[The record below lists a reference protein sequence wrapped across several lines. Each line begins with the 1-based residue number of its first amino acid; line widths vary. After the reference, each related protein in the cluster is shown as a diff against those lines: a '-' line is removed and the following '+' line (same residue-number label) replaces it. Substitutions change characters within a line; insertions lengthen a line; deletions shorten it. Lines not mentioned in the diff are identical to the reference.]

1 MLSSVSVLADKNYL
15 GKRDKKARF
24 AHLWNKNEHHPSRNN
39 ANALFRLAALRSATL
54 KIRCKQ
60 CKVVAMTLASPRTRI
75 LLPLISAIIGAL
87 VVIGIFLL
95 ARSTKVRLSPQDT
108 PRKVAAR
115 IPISAEEQSNIDL
128 FESASPSVVYIT
140 SLAVERDLLSLNIFE
155 LPQGTGSGFIWNK
168 DGYIVTNFHVIQ
180 RAQAAQVTLSD
191 RSTWNAQ
198 LVGIEPDKDIAVL
211 KIGPTNVKLVPVPLG
226 TSKGLRVGQKV
237 FAIGNPFGL
246 DHTLTTGVISG
257 LGREIRSVTERPI
270 QGVIQT
276 DAAINPGNSGGP
288 LLDSAGRLIGM
299 NTAIV
304 SPSGAYAGIGF
315 AVPVDTI
322 NRIVP
327 QLIRNGYVKKP
338 GLGIRV
344 IESDFLREHG
354 LLGAVV
360 ADVLPDSP
368 AHKAGI
374 LPLHRGPGG
383 NIAIGDII
391 TAIDDVAVENGED
404 LLKVLDERQPGD
416 RVRLTLIRGKEQREV
431 KVQLGLLQ

>member
-1 MLSSVSVLADKNYL
+1 MNPASL
-15 GKRDKKARF
+15 RDRI
-24 AHLWNKNEHHPSRNN
+24 LPP
-39 ANALFRLAALRSATL
+39 LVSAT
-54 KIRCKQ
+54 
-60 CKVVAMTLASPRTRI
+60 
-75 LLPLISAIIGAL
+75 IGAL
-87 VVIGIFLL
+87 VVIGIFLIARFAKERL
-95 ARSTKVRLSPQDT
+95 APQAA
-108 PRKVAAR
+108 PRKVASR
-115 IPISAEEQSNIDL
+115 IPISAEEQSNIEL
-128 FESASPSVVYIT
+128 FESVSPSVVYIT

-168 DGYIVTNFHVIQ
+168 EGYIVTNFHVIQ

-211 KIGPTNVKLVPVPLG
+211 KINPTDAKLTPVPLG
-226 TSKGLRVGQKV
+226 TSKGLRVGQRV

-288 LLDSAGRLIGM
+288 LLDSGGRLIGM

-344 IESDFLREHG
+344 IESDFLQEHG

-383 NIAIGDII
+383 NIALGDII

-416 RVRLTLIRGKEQREV
+416 KVRLTLLRGKEQREV
-431 KVQLGLLQ
+431 KVQLGLLQQ